1 MAGVTGGGN
10 QLSGQPEIGGDPL
23 GTGYPPSSWP
33 GAQSGVEGLYGAT
46 YPGAGTLNK
55 GKGAGRE
62 ERPTYKGKETNSKG
76 KPKGEGKKPEEIT
89 KAA

>member
-1 MAGVTGGGN
+1 M
-10 QLSGQPEIGGDPL
+10 EPL
-23 GTGYPPSSWP
+23 
-33 GAQSGVEGLYGAT
+33 
-46 YPGAGTLNK
+46 AGTLDK